1 MPKRKMTAKRVAQIE
16 KWRIAG
22 ALSRHGKPSPRMWD
36 GTKVAPMGKMA
47 TMFHRTTSYS
57 ARSIVNTR
65 NWHPSRNADPYVFLS
80 HGGVTPEEHIR
91 GNSVVSVKVP
101 RRKLTKEFNLING
114 ISYYM
119 VHKKDLMGR
128 KVRRVR

>member
-1 MPKRKMTAKRVAQIE
+1 MPKRKMTAKRIAQIE

-22 ALSRHGKPSPRMWD
+22 ALSHHGKPSPRMWD

-47 TMFHRTTSYS
+47 TMFHRTTSYN
-57 ARSIVNTR
+57 ARAIVNTR
-65 NWHPSRNADPYVFLS
+65 NWKPKSSSGLVFLS

-119 VHKKDLMGR
+119 AHKNDLRGR